1 MKKILMVLV
10 ILGAM
15 FLTFWKTM
23 DNLHITVNTEENT
36 AMVECFGQVW
46 FHDVEIF

>member
-1 MKKILMVLV
+1 MKKIITILV

-23 DNLHITVNTEENT
+23 DNLHITVNTEEET